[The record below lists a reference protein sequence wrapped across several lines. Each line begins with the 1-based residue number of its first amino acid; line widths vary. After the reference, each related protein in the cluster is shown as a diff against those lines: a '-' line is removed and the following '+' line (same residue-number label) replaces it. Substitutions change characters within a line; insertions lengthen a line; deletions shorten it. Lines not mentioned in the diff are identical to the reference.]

1 MLDISSEHS
10 PTTKC
15 PADSTEEVRT
25 STVNTTS
32 AVKKSNNRDKIAVGY
47 TRKEKQFE
55 SKDNTQETFQNSET
69 LKTSPSYSQRSSII
83 SSSSIYSTPSTP
95 PNSYTLYID
104 SNLNHIKNKV
114 NENLN
119 HKELNPETGSSPRK
133 GNNTFLS
140 DRKQK
145 SLAKLVASKQVDKNV
160 NKFYHHREI
169 KEDKG
174 EENCLSTCQGNS
186 SKIRNYKHSNNKNIE
201 HQQCLEENHDIK
213 ILNSRTN
220 INERAA
226 NNWSP
231 TAENTSSQNKTSS
244 LGQKKGQNEN
254 EITSVD
260 KIGEVDVNEKDDI
273 YPIIRYKSQKTY
285 ENSSVSF
292 KEIKQYISMESDIKP
307 ILNLD
312 EVCGNTRLMR
322 PKAESLPP
330 IESTAEESSTNKK
343 ILNKEL
349 NDKTD
354 CNNSERKL
362 SGKEKLL
369 KFHDQDEFSVDD
381 QSNTNG
387 NEYTFGGVYIGGEII
402 NENNESKN
410 KDDAKNYKKTE
421 RQLSTDSMSSPTKS
435 ASETNLSRNHSLKYS
450 GGALHVDRN
459 PLSFDHTFPQ
469 LSQNTSHQQQ
479 QRKIN

>member
-15 PADSTEEVRT
+15 PADSTEEVRP

-55 SKDNTQETFQNSET
+55 SKDNTLETFQNSEIY
-69 LKTSPSYSQRSSII
+69 KTSPTYSQRSSII

-95 PNSYTLYID
+95 PNSYALYID
-104 SNLNHIKNKV
+104 SNLNHIKNKF

-119 HKELNPETGSSPRK
+119 HKELNTETGTTPSKRNK
-133 GNNTFLS
+133 TFLS
-140 DRKQK
+140 DRKKK

-174 EENCLSTCQGNS
+174 EENCLSTCQSYSG
-186 SKIRNYKHSNNKNIE
+186 KFRNYKHSNNNIIE
-201 HQQCLEENHDIK
+201 HQQYLEENHDIK

-220 INERAA
+220 INESTA
-226 NNWSP
+226 NNWSL

-244 LGQKKGQNEN
+244 LDQKKEQNEN
-254 EITSVD
+254 EIISVS
-260 KIGEVDVNEKDDI
+260 KIGEVDENDKDDI
-273 YPIIRYKSQKTY
+273 YPIVRYKSQKTY
-285 ENSSVSF
+285 ENSSISF

-307 ILNLD
+307 TLNLD
-312 EVCGNTRLMR
+312 DGCGNPRLMR

-330 IESTAEESSTNKK
+330 IESTTEESSTHQT
-343 ILNKEL
+343 ILSKEY
-349 NDKTD
+349 NDKTEYIS
-354 CNNSERKL
+354 SERKV

-369 KFHDQDEFSVDD
+369 KFHGQDEFCIDD

-387 NEYTFGGVYIGGEII
+387 NEYTFGGVYIGSEKI
-402 NENNESKN
+402 NENNESNN
-410 KDDAKNYKKTE
+410 KDDAKICKKTE
-421 RQLSTDSMSSPTKS
+421 RQLSTDSISSPTKS